1 MQGVLFEGLAGC
13 ALTVSWRMRGGALFV
28 SQVWAL
34 LLLVRGLIGYEKVG
48 EHPEHER
55 DGRHR

>member
-34 LLLVRGLIGYEKVG
+34 FLLVRGLIGYEQVG
-48 EHPEHER
+48 EHP
-55 DGRHR
+55 